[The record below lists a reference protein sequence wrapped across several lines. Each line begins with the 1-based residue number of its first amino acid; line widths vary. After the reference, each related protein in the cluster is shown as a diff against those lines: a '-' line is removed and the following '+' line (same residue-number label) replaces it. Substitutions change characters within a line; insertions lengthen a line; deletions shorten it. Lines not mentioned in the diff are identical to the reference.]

1 MENVLAFGPAIG
13 FHEVVTELIAGP
25 HIAFDLAVLELFRLG
40 HHSVVSQVHI
50 LIGYLLNVVVD
61 GRESD
66 VALPVDPYGQG
77 VPIGDE
83 HPLANVKLLTE
94 YQHRVL
100 DVLLHDPLPRIYLSD
115 VLHHLLVAAET
126 LNAPASG
133 LTPRLKYPRVAV
145 PIYIVL
151 WVLLPQLLQQ
161 LQHYL
166 HIWILGLFF
175 LGKRSNGI
183 LSLLFI
189 VFILFVVLAVSA
201 LLVAILV
208 VVLGEELSLSLGLF
222 FLLLRLGRCEFAF
235 LLTGG
240 DCWGLL
246 CCECWLRS
254 HYIVEV
260 TCCV

>member
-1 MENVLAFGPAIG
+1 MKQYESARVTVLLPSCLRVVQYDLGQVIEDKLDKAFCNVRRVVHRGRGINLDEPDFQVLVDHKVVAEELKRVLACLHHVLDGFQGADYLPLELGPYDLLENVLAFGPAIG
-13 FHEVVTELIAGP
+13 LHEVVAEFIAGP
-25 HIAFDLAVLELFRLG
+25 HIAFDLAILELFGLG
-40 HHSVVSQVHI
+40 HDSVVRQVHI

-83 HPLANVKLLTE
+83 HPLANIELLPE
-94 YQHRVL
+94 DQHRVL

-151 WVLLPQLLQQ
+151 WVLLPQLFQ
-161 LQHYL
+161 
-166 HIWILGLFF
+166 
-175 LGKRSNGI
+175 
-183 LSLLFI
+183 
-189 VFILFVVLAVSA
+189 
-201 LLVAILV
+201 
-208 VVLGEELSLSLGLF
+208 
-222 FLLLRLGRCEFAF
+222 
-235 LLTGG
+235 
-240 DCWGLL
+240 
-246 CCECWLRS
+246 
-254 HYIVEV
+254 
-260 TCCV
+260 